1 MNRRRSDRANGLGL
15 LAAVLL
21 SLGLIL
27 SGCAY
32 AEGSDSRLIPL
43 EELESEFGDAFDD
56 DGDDGQSVDLA
67 ALRFHRVAQRGFL
80 DALRVF
86 THARTTSE
94 PRAPPA

>member
-1 MNRRRSDRANGLGL
+1 MNRRRSDRANKLGL

-43 EELESEFGDAFDD
+43 EELESELGDAFDD
-56 DGDDGQSVDLA
+56 DGDDGQSVDFASLRFQRVGQRVYIA
-67 ALRFHRVAQRGFL
+67 ALRGFT
-80 DALRVF
+80 R
-86 THARTTSE
+86 ARTTSE

>member
-1 MNRRRSDRANGLGL
+1 MSQRRSDRANGLGL
-15 LAAVLL
+15 LAAVIL

-32 AEGSDSRLIPL
+32 AEASDSRLIPL

-67 ALRFHRVAQRGFL
+67 ALQFHRVGQRVYVAALRGFI
-80 DALRVF
+80 R
-86 THARTTSE
+86 ARTTAE